1 MKFLATKI
9 EGKNRKI
16 IWLSSDICVLQKKGD
31 PNMRTGKKN
40 GKRANFSSFNQRQ
53 QSRRLETT
61 EAKLR
66 WKKIRVAKKKNVAQL
81 EERKKKS
88 NTKLRISDRFFLEH
102 RKSGGPRANMVN
114 RIGDERRK
122 RRTDGERFPHA
133 PPPSPP
139 QIRRLLC
146 EI

>member
-1 MKFLATKI
+1 
-9 EGKNRKI
+9 
-16 IWLSSDICVLQKKGD
+16 
-31 PNMRTGKKN
+31 MRTGKKN

-88 NTKLRISDRFFLEH
+88 NTKLRISDRFFFGAQ
-102 RKSGGPRANMVN
+102 KKWGS
-114 RIGDERRK
+114 
-122 RRTDGERFPHA
+122 
-133 PPPSPP
+133 
-139 QIRRLLC
+139 
-146 EI
+146 